1 MCLLYFCTSKWNQI
15 SNLFHS
21 CSDSPNATPSQSRTT
36 FNSSPPLG
44 PFGGGDTPSAI
55 SGYGEIS
62 PQSLTTDGSLS
73 PLTGGGSS
81 SGLPSF
87 PDPAVITPIDGHQ
100 VWLSKIINTT
110 SLLSLIR

>member
-1 MCLLYFCTSKWNQI
+1 MPYFT
-15 SNLFHS
+15 
-21 CSDSPNATPSQSRTT
+21 DSANATPSQSRTT

-100 VWLSKIINTT
+100 VIKKVFEWQEKRDNRNIITDKGW
-110 SLLSLIR
+110 